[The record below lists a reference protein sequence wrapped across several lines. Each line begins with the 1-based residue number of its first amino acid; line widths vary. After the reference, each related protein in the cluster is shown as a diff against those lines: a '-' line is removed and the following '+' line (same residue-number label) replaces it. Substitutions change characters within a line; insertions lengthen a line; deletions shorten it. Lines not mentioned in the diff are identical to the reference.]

1 MNADE
6 FKAALRALGWKQAD
20 LARRVEVAPTT
31 VSRWIDGDGVPG
43 PVAAYLGIALQ
54 LQRLY
59 AEFVAPPA
67 RERKQR
73 EARPNKA
80 AGGAAK

>member
-6 FKAALRALGWKQAD
+6 MKAALHALGWKQAD

-31 VSRWIDGDGVPG
+31 VSRWIEGDGVPG

-59 AEFVAPPA
+59 AEFVAPPK
-67 RERKQR
+67 RERKKR
-73 EARPNKA
+73 EARPK
-80 AGGAAK
+80 